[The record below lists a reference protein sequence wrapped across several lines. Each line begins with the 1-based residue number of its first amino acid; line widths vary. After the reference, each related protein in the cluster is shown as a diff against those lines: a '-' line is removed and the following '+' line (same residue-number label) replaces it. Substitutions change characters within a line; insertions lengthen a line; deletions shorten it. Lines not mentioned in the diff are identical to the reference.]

1 MLVNTSLSQ
10 QKGQSKQLA
19 YPSLENFFLI
29 LKARMALDKGWYFS

>member
-1 MLVNTSLSQ
+1 MLVKTSPNQ

-19 YPSLENFFLI
+19 NPSLENFFLI